1 VGWINGRGSERA
13 NKRRGRAERAEEG
26 DKGPEMNLASS
37 SIQKCW
43 RCVVAYVLCGGGR
56 DGRKTGKVGGG
67 GGDTS
72 SGDSAQSRC
81 ETDTAATSIS
91 DGGVSI
97 NER

>member
-1 VGWINGRGSERA
+1 
-13 NKRRGRAERAEEG
+13 
-26 DKGPEMNLASS
+26 
-37 SIQKCW
+37 
-43 RCVVAYVLCGGGR
+43 VAYVLCGGGR